1 MWRQRIT
8 RLLGFLLAVQLLF
21 SGITLVRGFPYYGTS
36 LVDNAPVW
44 ELPIAVWHLPA
55 IQLLSVSGYC
65 CGLRNQ
71 LVFEA
76 RVRGGHVR
84 MKPLGA
90 VLLAGS
96 SIVWWG
102 SIGMAALAI
111 YSRRR
116 PVEEESLLDELAN
129 DEESEG
135 SGDSKPDDARGARHE
150 DLRQQ

>member
-1 MWRQRIT
+1 MWRERLK
-8 RLLGFLLAVQLLF
+8 RLLTILLVVQLLF
-21 SGITLVRGFPYYGTS
+21 SGITIVRGFPYFGTS

-84 MKPLGA
+84 VRPFGA
-90 VLLAGS
+90 VVLATS
-96 SIVWWG
+96 SLAWWASVG
-102 SIGMAALAI
+102 LVVLAI
-111 YSRRR
+111 WSRRR
-116 PVEEESLLDELAN
+116 VVQESINAELP
-129 DEESEG
+129 SEDDG
-135 SGDSKPDDARGARHE
+135 KPG
-150 DLRQQ
+150 

>member
-8 RLLGFLLAVQLLF
+8 RLVSMLLVVQLLF
-21 SGITLVRGFPYYGTS
+21 SRVTLVRGFPYFGTS

-71 LVFEA
+71 LVFEP
-76 RVRGGHVR
+76 RVRNGHVP

-90 VLLAGS
+90 VILAGS

-102 SIGMAALAI
+102 SIGLAAFAI
-111 YSRRR
+111 WNRRR
-116 PVEEESLLDELAN
+116 PTEVVVAEEMAGAEEEEKQS
-129 DEESEG
+129 
-135 SGDSKPDDARGARHE
+135 
-150 DLRQQ
+150 